1 MASWFVYLI
10 ECEGNTIY
18 TGIATDVAARYA
30 AHAAGK
36 GARYTRSRPPLRLL
50 CTIPTSD
57 RSEASKLEYQIK
69 QLSPTQKR
77 EVVALVLD
85 EEAVLAK
92 PSHPEKCH
100 NVR

>member
-36 GARYTRSRPPLRLL
+36 GARYTRSRPPRRLL
-50 CTIPTSD
+50 CTIPATD

-77 EVVALVLD
+77 EIVALVLAA
-85 EEAVLAK
+85 EASIARPTHL
-92 PSHPEKCH
+92 E
-100 NVR
+100 RD

>member
-10 ECEGNTIY
+10 KCEGNAIY

-36 GARYTRSRPPLRLL
+36 GAKYTRSRPPRHLL
-50 CTIPTSD
+50 CTVPATN

-69 QLSPTQKR
+69 QLSPIQKR
-77 EVVALVLD
+77 EVVALVLA
-85 EEAVLAK
+85 EEESTARK
-92 PSHPEKCH
+92 NHPNK
-100 NVR
+100 V